1 MRLVRGSV
9 LLVAV
14 VWGVTMAAGAQ
25 MVGDRVPLRFDVEHE
40 HNGGK
45 CSGTLTID
53 KWTFV
58 YESIDRPQDNRTWK
72 ITQIDKV
79 ESKNPR
85 ELVLKTTESGAST
98 LGQGRNY
105 KFRVLGAGIDADV
118 VAWMQD
124 RVQ

>member
-1 MRLVRGSV
+1 MRMVRWSV
-9 LLVAV
+9 VVAALA
-14 VWGVTMAAGAQ
+14 WALAGAGAAQ
-25 MVGDRVPLRFDVEHE
+25 SINDRVPLSFDVEHE

-45 CSGTLTID
+45 CRGTLTVD

-58 YESIDRPQDNRTWK
+58 YESMDRPEDSRSWK

-79 ESKNPR
+79 ESKTR
-85 ELVLKTTESGAST
+85 GELVLRTTESGKST

-105 KFRVLGAGIDADV
+105 KFRVLGGGIDPEV
-118 VAWMQD
+118 VSWMQD

>member
-1 MRLVRGSV
+1 MRFLRWMPI
-9 LLVAV
+9 LVAV
-14 VWGVTMAAGAQ
+14 AWLAPAPAHAQ
-25 MVGDRVPLRFDVEHE
+25 SINDRVPLSFDVEHE

-45 CSGTLTID
+45 CRGTLTID
-53 KWTFV
+53 KWKFV
-58 YESIDRPQDNRTWK
+58 YDSFDRPQDSRTWK
-72 ITQIDKV
+72 ITEIDKV

-85 ELVLKTTESGAST
+85 ELVLKTTESGKST

-105 KFRVLGAGIDADV
+105 KFRVLGSGIDPDV

>member
-1 MRLVRGSV
+1 MRGIRLGMVV
-9 LLVAV
+9 LALAWAV
-14 VWGVTMAAGAQ
+14 SATVGAQ
-25 MVGDRVPLRFDVEHE
+25 RVGDRVPLSFEVEHV
-40 HNGGK
+40 HNSGT
-45 CSGTLTID
+45 CRGTLTID
-53 KWTFV
+53 KWTFT
-58 YESIDRPQDNRTWK
+58 YESVDRPQDSRTWK
-72 ITQIDKV
+72 ITEIDKV

-105 KFRVLGAGIDADV
+105 KFRVLGAGIAADV

>member
-1 MRLVRGSV
+1 MRAMRPA
-9 LLVAV
+9 AV
-14 VWGVTMAAGAQ
+14 VAAVAFAVATLAGAQ

-58 YESIDRPQDNRTWK
+58 YESIDRPQDSRTWK
-72 ITQIDKV
+72 ITEIDKV

-85 ELVLKTTESGAST
+85 DLVLKTTESGKST

-105 KFRVLGAGIDADV
+105 KFRVLGSGIDADV